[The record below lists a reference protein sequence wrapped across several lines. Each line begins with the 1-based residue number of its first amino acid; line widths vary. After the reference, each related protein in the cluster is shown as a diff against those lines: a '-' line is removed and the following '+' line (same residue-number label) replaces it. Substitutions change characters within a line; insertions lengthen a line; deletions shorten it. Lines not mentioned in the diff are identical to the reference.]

1 MKRGPFTNPFSAE
14 TSLEHKAHRHFAS
27 EPHSHPHG
35 CNARTEASER
45 DQPCLHEQHVHSERD
60 EDEERALS
68 TPEQLVDRAV
78 ESAVVRALFGGNDL
92 ARRAFIRGIG
102 SSTFTAALASVFPLA
117 ACQRN
122 VKEEIEKTEQGV
134 TAASTANPL
143 EKTDLKIGFV
153 PITCATPIIMAHPLG
168 FYEKYGLNVDVI
180 KTAGWAVARDKSLSK
195 EYDASHMLTPM
206 PLALT
211 LGAGSDATPYLM
223 PAVENINGQAITLA
237 MKHKDKRDPKQWKG
251 FKFAVPFDYSMHN
264 FLLRYYVAEHG
275 LDPDQDIQ
283 IRVLPPPEMVANLKA
298 GNVDGYLAPD
308 PFNQRAVYEKEGFL
322 HLLTKEIWE
331 GHPCCAFAASQQFA
345 ESMPNTFGALF
356 KSIVDATHYSHKTEN
371 RKEIASAIAPK
382 NYLNQPVT
390 VVEQV
395 LTGTYADG
403 LGNVLKVPT
412 RIDFDPFPWH
422 SMGVWILTQMRRWGY
437 LKEDVDYKKIAE
449 QVYMAAECGKYMK
462 ELGYTP
468 PSKTYAK
475 YTIMGKEF
483 DPDKPKE
490 YIDSFAIKHL

>member
-153 PITCATPIIMAHPLG
+153 PITCATPA
-168 FYEKYGLNVDVI
+168 
-180 KTAGWAVARDKSLSK
+180 AR
-195 EYDASHMLTPM
+195 
-206 PLALT
+206 
-211 LGAGSDATPYLM
+211 
-223 PAVENINGQAITLA
+223 
-237 MKHKDKRDPKQWKG
+237 
-251 FKFAVPFDYSMHN
+251 
-264 FLLRYYVAEHG
+264 
-275 LDPDQDIQ
+275 
-283 IRVLPPPEMVANLKA
+283 
-298 GNVDGYLAPD
+298 
-308 PFNQRAVYEKEGFL
+308 
-322 HLLTKEIWE
+322 
-331 GHPCCAFAASQQFA
+331 
-345 ESMPNTFGALF
+345 
-356 KSIVDATHYSHKTEN
+356 
-371 RKEIASAIAPK
+371 
-382 NYLNQPVT
+382 
-390 VVEQV
+390 
-395 LTGTYADG
+395 
-403 LGNVLKVPT
+403 
-412 RIDFDPFPWH
+412 
-422 SMGVWILTQMRRWGY
+422 
-437 LKEDVDYKKIAE
+437 
-449 QVYMAAECGKYMK
+449 
-462 ELGYTP
+462 
-468 PSKTYAK
+468 
-475 YTIMGKEF
+475 
-483 DPDKPKE
+483 
-490 YIDSFAIKHL
+490 